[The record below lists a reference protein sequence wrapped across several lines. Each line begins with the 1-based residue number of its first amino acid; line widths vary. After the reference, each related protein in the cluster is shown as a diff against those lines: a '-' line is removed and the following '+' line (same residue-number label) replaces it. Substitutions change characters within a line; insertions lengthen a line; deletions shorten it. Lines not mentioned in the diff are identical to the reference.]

1 MTLGF
6 CAQRIRECVNVDVFV
21 HMAMPPASVCK
32 KSMYICILCV
42 CKSSWGFVY
51 FTFGMSS
58 YCICDVCL
66 TVYIARPCA
75 CRGLHVRSRQGGASC
90 EAVYVYEQMR
100 APQPHSHQS
109 SNYQRKNITGQY
121 GVKLHG
127 WSHWFWGR
135 KTEKNTR
142 LFSKPTRSSFII

>member
-6 CAQRIRECVNVDVFV
+6 CVQRIRECVNVDVFV

-58 YCICDVCL
+58 YSICDVCL
-66 TVYIARPCA
+66 HAYVHVEGYMEA
-75 CRGLHVRSRQGGASC
+75 CVRSRQGGASC

-127 WSHWFWGR
+127 WSHWFMGR